1 MHIKFFEPIAL
12 ISVTLA
18 SCEVVVILITLL
30 FLWGRCYKR
39 CFNRIGYQRRR
50 IVSCIWTRLKVFWL
64 QKRVSRSQ
72 YVNLAFNESTRAQKS
87 FQMKTSH
94 AKCGT
99 SDKSCSKVI
108 IMEDTFESNDAMDY
122 LDVADGRT
130 STLIGSF
137 LSPLRQGYDSIKLN
151 LQSQVTK
158 SLTLDNQKSS
168 RTCNFAKKSCK
179 KPARVSSKRFAYLL
193 TPKRVKKQTRFRRR
207 SGNRAGIRAA
217 SPNDK
222 DLKRTKVRRIYR
234 KKKKRVN
241 EIGRKEL
248 KNQPVPP
255 ETKPLSAPS
264 YHYSFNN
271 ILQT

>member
-1 MHIKFFEPIAL
+1 MHFKFFEPIAL
-12 ISVTLA
+12 ISLLLA
-18 SCEVVVILITLL
+18 ALEVVVISITLL
-30 FLWGRCYKR
+30 FLWARFNRR
-39 CFNRIGYQRRR
+39 CFNRIGNKHRGN
-50 IVSCIWTRLKVFWL
+50 VSYIWTRRKVYWR

-72 YVNLAFNESTRAQKS
+72 YVTLAFNESTRAQKC

-94 AKCGT
+94 AKRRRLE
-99 SDKSCSKVI
+99 KSSKVLNS
-108 IMEDTFESNDAMDY
+108 EDTLKGTDPMDCF
-122 LDVADGRT
+122 DVADGRT

-222 DLKRTKVRRIYR
+222 DLQRTKVRRIYR

-241 EIGRKEL
+241 EIGRKAL

-264 YHYSFNN
+264 YHISFDN